1 MTRRNGRILAFQALF
16 AWEVGNIDPEQLI
29 NFSWSK
35 SKEQNGFTF
44 ARLLFLGALENI
56 EQIDDAIRSH
66 LVNWD
71 FSRINKI
78 DLSILRLS
86 VYTLLF
92 QTDVHPTIIIDE
104 AIDIAKE
111 FSLDESYKFV
121 NAVLDNI
128 RKNSVQKAKEAP

>member
-16 AWEVGNIDPEQLI
+16 AWEVGNIDPAQLI
-29 NFSWSK
+29 TFSWSK
-35 SKEQNGFTF
+35 SKNQDDFTF
-44 ARLLFLGALENI
+44 STLLFLGTLENI
-56 EQIDDAIRSH
+56 EQIDNAIRAH
-66 LVNWD
+66 LINWD
-71 FSRINKI
+71 FTRINKI

-92 QTDVHPTIIIDE
+92 QTDMHPTIIIDE

-111 FSLDESYKFV
+111 FSLDESYKFI

-128 RKNSVQKAKEAP
+128 RKKSIQPVKETP